1 MSDELAAVIA
11 SRPQCELHL
20 ATAVHPITQQMLG
33 DGYSILD
40 PSRKIWVSE
49 VADELRRRIEDNPIR
64 GKSQTQWEKLREQL
78 TGAAPEVIL
87 LAAEIVILREHPIN
101 GSQAVTRRQ
110 HLEDVLA
117 ILDHPIEIPKDVV
130 SWMSTTSTCGFKP
143 GQSYYGSLWRQIIWV
158 SNFIKAWD
166 SQTPEQK
173 VTSRQDPWTLERC
186 MLDSGEDRSDIRNAF
201 QFLIFPEYFEPISSQ
216 DMKVRIRDAFAGRLG
231 SASSD
236 SPLDVDQDLLRVRLL
251 LSQEISEPFHFWS
264 SNVRPLWDKDA
275 VQVEPDVEPRGIH
288 YWLFAPGQGGDNW
301 EVQYADGVMAIG
313 WEEVGDLSQYGSREQ
328 IRQALPTYQNG
339 PNNTLALWE
348 FQNSIQPGD
357 IVFAKR
363 GRREIIGRG
372 RVTSGPRHEPER
384 IGFPNVRDV
393 EWTDTGSWEHPGDA
407 VVKTLTDITRYTD
420 YVKDLE
426 NLFGDDPSES
436 IPATEFASYS
446 KEQFL
451 KEVYLPEEKYDRL
464 RSLLMRKKNVIL
476 AGPPGVGKTFSA
488 KRLAYSIMGEM
499 DKNRIRTVQFH
510 QSFSYEDFMMGYRP
524 TESGGFKLE
533 NGPFYDFCL
542 EAQKDETGQPYF
554 FIIDEI
560 NRGNISKI
568 FGELLMLI
576 EADKRGQ
583 SLRLLYR
590 NEKFSVPENLHIIGM
605 MNTADRS
612 IAVLDYALRRR
623 FGFFE
628 MRPAFDSSQFKRQME
643 AQESEAFDALVATIQ
658 DLNLEIEND
667 PTLGRGF
674 AIGHSYLTLPEGA
687 APDEAWLSSVVEDE
701 LIPLLDEYWFD
712 EQSRVEEW
720 GFKLRTAI
728 DV

>member
-1 MSDELAAVIA
+1 MSDQLSAVTS
-11 SRPQCELHL
+11 SRPQCELNL
-20 ATAVHPITQQMLG
+20 ATDVRPITEQMLG

-40 PSRKIWVSE
+40 SSLKIWVSE
-49 VADELRRRIEDNPIR
+49 VAEELRRRIEDNPIH

-87 LAAEIVILREHPIN
+87 LAAEIAILREHPTK

-110 HLEDVLA
+110 HLEDILG
-117 ILDHPIEIPKDVV
+117 ILDHPIEIPSDVV
-130 SWMSTTSTCGFKP
+130 SWMSTTSNCGFKP

-158 SNFIKAWD
+158 ANFIKTWD

-173 VTSRQDPWTLERC
+173 ASVRQDPWAIEKC
-186 MLDSGEDRSDIRNAF
+186 MLDSGEDRSDIRNAL

-216 DMKVRIRDAFAGRLG
+216 DMKTRIRDAFADRL
-231 SASSD
+231 SSIASD
-236 SPLDVDQDLLRVRLL
+236 SPLDVDQDLLRVRHSLGH
-251 LSQEISEPFHFWS
+251 EISDPFHFWS
-264 SNVRPLWDKDA
+264 PQVRPMWDKDA
-275 VQVEPDVEPRGIH
+275 IQVEPDEEARGTH
-288 YWLFAPGQGGDNW
+288 YWLFAPGKGGENW
-301 EVQYADGVMAIG
+301 EAQYSDGVMAIG
-313 WEEVGDLSQYGSREQ
+313 WEEVGDLSQYSSRDQ
-328 IRQALPTYQNG
+328 IRKALPADQNG

-357 IVFAKR
+357 IIFAKR
-363 GRREIIGRG
+363 GRKEVIGRG
-372 RVTSGPRHEPER
+372 RVTSEARHEPGR
-384 IGFPNVRDV
+384 TGFPNVRDV
-393 EWTDTGSWEHPGDA
+393 EWTDKGQWEHPGDA
-407 VVKTLTDITRYTD
+407 ATKTLTDITRYTD

-426 NLFGDDPSES
+426 SLFGDDPSEGT
-436 IPATEFASYS
+436 PVAEHPPYS

-488 KRLAYSIMGEM
+488 KRLAYSIMGEV
-499 DKNRIRTVQFH
+499 DKSRILTVQFH
-510 QSFSYEDFMMGYRP
+510 QSFSYEDFIMGYRP

-533 NGPFYDFCL
+533 YGPFYKFCS
-542 EAQKDETGQPYF
+542 EAQKDETGKPYF

-568 FGELLMLI
+568 FGEMLMLI

-583 SLRLLYR
+583 ILRLLYR
-590 NEKFSVPENLHIIGM
+590 NEKFSVPDNLHIIGM

-628 MRPAFDSSQFKRQME
+628 MSPAFDSSQFKRQME
-643 AQESEAFDALVATIQ
+643 AQESEAFNALVATIK
-658 DLNLEIEND
+658 DLNREIESD

-674 AIGHSYLTLPEGA
+674 AIGHSYLTLPEDT
-687 APDEAWLSSVVEDE
+687 APDETWLSSVVEDE

-720 GFKLRTAI
+720 SFKLRNSI